1 MIGFMMLIGP
11 SLLFVLTIPV
21 SARLSLGL
29 RRSYL
34 VFGGIIVFIGSG
46 VSIYFASY
54 TGDQGGIAAYFFQSG
69 VIAVYLLLLAVVL
82 GIDFAARVKDK
93 QSMKRNE

>member
-1 MIGFMMLIGP
+1 MFLSVAVFLSILP
-11 SLLFVLTIPV
+11 LT
-21 SARLSLGL
+21 
-29 RRSYL
+29 
-34 VFGGIIVFIGSG
+34 
-46 VSIYFASY
+46 

-82 GIDFAARVKDK
+82 GMDFAARVKDK